1 MPTREEAL
9 AELYRR
15 GKLDDNQRQ
24 AVEELARRGKLTLPS
39 AEAPATA
46 PAEDPESIPSADDI
60 PAQQETAAQPAPDSF
75 GDNALDVLG
84 EFAAGANRSV
94 TEFLDFIGPDT
105 ANALLSLAGVD
116 ARVPTL
122 TGALESTG
130 IQGGFMEPGMARE
143 AVAAAGQAA
152 PIAAG
157 FKAVPGRDLAT
168 ARGAAAELL
177 GAGSAAVT
185 QPIAKA
191 AEAVSD
197 VVEPAA
203 RAVTDVI
210 PEGKAKA
217 AARLPLLRKSG
228 DIAAAG
234 FKLDDAGRVVKD
246 EVQSKALK
254 AGVDEGAVAMISA
267 SNPATKKRI
276 ADMVD
281 IVEKG
286 KKNLEFRSLNRP
298 SKVVGEA
305 INDRLRVIKNANRE
319 AGGNIDRVAK
329 SLQGKP
335 VDVAP
340 AVNQFITDL
349 ADEGILFNPQT
360 GSLDFS
366 DSTIE
371 GLPEAQGIIKRVV
384 KRLYDTKDPTRNAY
398 KVHTAKKFIDEQ
410 VSYGRSQAGLSGRME
425 NLVKGLRR
433 NLDGILDQNFPEYDQ
448 VNTVYKETRD
458 VIDELQSLA
467 GPRVDLSGDNVDKA
481 LGVMSRKVLSNY
493 ASGTAMETMFSQL
506 DDTARRYS
514 TPLNASVDDELIK
527 MIAAESEIRR
537 LFPTAVAPNT
547 FQGEIGSEVA
557 RGAAEALTGNKAGL
571 LGRAAKVAGR
581 VFTKDDEAKIAA
593 LKDLLSNQKGGS
605 K

>member
-1 MPTREEAL
+1 MMAFDPDAYL
-9 AELYRR
+9 AQSGEFDPDAYL
-15 GKLDDNQRQ
+15 G
-24 AVEELARRGKLTLPS
+24 VE
-39 AEAPATA
+39 PATQ
-46 PAEDPESIPSADDI
+46 EDSLADD
-60 PAQQETAAQPAPDSF
+60 
-75 GDNALDVLG
+75 ALDVLG

-105 ANALLSLAGVD
+105 ANALLSLAGVE

-122 TGALESTG
+122 TGALEGTG
-130 IQGGFMEPGMARE
+130 IQGGFMDPGLARE
-143 AVAAAGQAA
+143 AVAAAGQAL
-152 PIAAG
+152 PVAAG
-157 FKAVPGRDLAT
+157 AKAVPGRDVTTAT
-168 ARGAAAELL
+168 GAIAELL

-185 QPIAKA
+185 QPIARG
-191 AEAVSD
+191 AEAVSE
-197 VVEPAA
+197 VVEPVS
-203 RAVTDVI
+203 RAVREVV
-210 PEGKAKA
+210 PEGKARQ

-228 DIAAAG
+228 DVAAAG
-234 FKLDDAGRVVKD
+234 FKLDDAGRVVED
-246 EVQSKALK
+246 AVQKKALS

-267 SNPATKKRI
+267 SNPETKKRI
-276 ADMVD
+276 RDMVD

-286 KKNLEFRSLNRP
+286 KANLEFRSLNRP

-305 INDRLRVIKNANRE
+305 INDRLQVIRKANKD
-319 AGGNIDRVAK
+319 AGDNIDKVAK

-340 AVNQFITDL
+340 AVNKFISDL

-360 GSLDFS
+360 GALDFS

-425 NLVKGLRR
+425 NIVKGLRR
-433 NLDGILDQNFPEYDQ
+433 NLDGVLDENFPEYDH

-467 GPRVDLSGDNVDKA
+467 GPRVDLGGENVDKA
-481 LGVMSRKVLSNY
+481 LGIMSRKVLSNY
-493 ASGTAMETMFSQL
+493 ASGTAMESMFKQL
-506 DDTARRYS
+506 DETARRYS
-514 TPLNASVDDELIK
+514 TPLSAAVDDELVK

-557 RGAAEALTGNKAGL
+557 RGAAEALTGDSRGL
-571 LGRAAKVAGR
+571 FGRAAKMAGR
-581 VFTKDDEAKIAA
+581 IFTKDDEAKIQA
-593 LKDLLSNQKGGS
+593 LKDLLSNQK
-605 K
+605 